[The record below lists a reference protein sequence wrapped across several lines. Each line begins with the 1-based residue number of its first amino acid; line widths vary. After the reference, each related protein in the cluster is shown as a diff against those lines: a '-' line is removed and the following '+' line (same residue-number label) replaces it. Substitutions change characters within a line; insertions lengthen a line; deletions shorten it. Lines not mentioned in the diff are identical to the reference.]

1 MKISKTFVKIVL
13 ASTLAAAP
21 VMQVKAQENKPI
33 KIGLLLSLSGPAA
46 AFGIPERDAVQ
57 VLVDDINKNGGVNG
71 NKIELAIYDDTTNP
85 TEAARG
91 ATKLIREDG
100 VVAIIGSSTGSGS
113 LASGPIAAREKVP
126 MLMPNA
132 TISVTARESS
142 QYPFA
147 FRTMSNDLVTT
158 KKQFE
163 TAIAGGAKKIAI
175 FHQEDAYGKDSADY
189 VKKLADEAKVT
200 ITGVASAPLKA
211 IEVAAQATK
220 LRGDNA
226 DAVLMHVTAPALG
239 AAFVR
244 ASQQVGLNVPIWGGM
259 GLGQKAFIE
268 GTAGAGNG
276 VRLVV
281 FGNWDDPSPRQ
292 AKLAE
297 MLRKAGK
304 APVGFGELLSSNGL
318 LAIVEAAKRVK
329 GEVTAL
335 QLRDQLEQLCKV
347 TTYSDGELCYSKDDH
362 DGWSSDALT
371 VVEIRDGAFKRV
383 PGF

>member
-1 MKISKTFVKIVL
+1 MIISKTFVKILLV
-13 ASTLAAAP
+13 STLAATL
-21 VMQVKAQENKPI
+21 VLQVKAQENKPI

-57 VLVDDINKNGGVNG
+57 VLVEDINKNGGVDG
-71 NKIELAIYDDTTNP
+71 KKIELAIYDDTTNP

-113 LASGPIAAREKVP
+113 LAAGPIAAREKVP

-147 FRTMSNDLVTT
+147 FRTMPNDLVTT

-163 TAIAGGAKKIAI
+163 AAIAGGAKKIAI

-304 APVGFGELLSSNGL
+304 PPVGFGELLSTNGL

-329 GEVTAL
+329 GEVTAQ

-371 VVEIRDGAFKRV
+371 VVEIRGGAFKRV